1 MATIIYKNAYF
12 EVNGTSLS
20 DHVESLTFNYG
31 SEMQDETAM
40 GDDTRINK
48 GGLKTWS
55 LDINFHQDYAAA
67 DVDGKFFSLVGTTAC
82 YEWRPQNICSTAIN
96 PRFSGIGVVDSYQP
110 QGGSVGSL
118 LDAPVTIQSASDVA
132 RAITAT

>member
-1 MATIIYKNAYF
+1 MATLVYTNAKIQI
-12 EVNGTSLS
+12 NATDLS
-20 DHVESLTFNYG
+20 SHAESVGLNYA

-118 LDAPVTIQSASDVA
+118 LDAPVMIQSASDVA

>member
-1 MATIIYKNAYF
+1 MATIIYKNALL
-12 EVNGTSLS
+12 EVNGTDLS

-31 SEMQDETAM
+31 SEMQDQTAM

-55 LDINFHQDYAAA
+55 LDVNFHQDYSASN
-67 DVDGKFFSLVGTTAC
+67 VDAIFFPLNGTTAC
-82 YEWRPQNICSTAIN
+82 FEWRPQNICSTAIN
-96 PRFSGIGVVDSYQP
+96 PRFSAIGVVDSYQP

-118 LDAPVTIQSASDVA
+118 LDAPVTVQSASDVA